1 MKLIIASNRLPVYA
15 VKDAKNLTFKQ
26 SPGGLVQG
34 LSASI
39 GTILEITESKD
50 YFWVG
55 WPGETIEEVNQE
67 NVYEYL
73 LKNLNAIPVFL
84 SKEEMEKFY
93 LGFCNSTLWPIF
105 HSFPNFAK
113 FKEDEFEKYVEINKK
128 FAETTLKILEDDDL
142 LWVHDYHLM
151 LLPSFIKKE
160 KPNVLIGFFLHI
172 PFPPYEIFKLIPKYM
187 REAILKGVL
196 NADLIGFHTY
206 QYQQNFIKTVRS
218 TYSIEHDIKNIYIEG
233 RRVQTD
239 TFPISIDFNKYN
251 KAEELPEIKKKVKE
265 LKELSHGSKIVLSI
279 DRLDYSKGI
288 INRLLAIERFLE
300 KYPEFHKNVLFIV
313 VIVPSRIGVEKYDE
327 TKEYID
333 SLIGKINGRFSTIDW
348 SPIQYLF
355 KNLPFEEL
363 VPLYIVGDALLVTSL
378 ADGMNLVSKEY
389 IAANPKGALILS
401 ELTGASED
409 LRTAFIINPNDYD
422 AIADTLK
429 EALSLSKDELY
440 ERNKIMIEYLKKN
453 DIKKWTTD
461 FLEELS
467 EYKPPKK
474 PIYLDYKNIEELKSQ
489 FTNSKRKAII
499 LDYDGTLVPFSIDRS
514 KTFPSKEVLD
524 ILNELTENGVFVA
537 VSSGRTKTDLESFF
551 NKVNF
556 TLIAEHGAFTKA
568 PHKDWEKTFDW
579 VDTSFKKDI
588 QKVLALYKD
597 RIPNSSIEEKEF
609 SLVFHVRATPT
620 NVGESAL
627 REMFDILIQLTAQTN
642 AYVTKINKGIEIK
655 AQELNKGIFISKI
668 AKEGYDFALIAGDDY
683 VDEEAFKVGNKYGY
697 ITVKVGNATYTNAN
711 YFVNSSDELLNVL
724 TLLLKTFTVKPKEK
738 KYNVIDY
745 IRNLFKR

>member
-15 VKDAKNLTFKQ
+15 VKEGDSLIFKQ

-50 YFWVG
+50 YFWIG

-67 NVYEYL
+67 RVYEYL
-73 LKNLNAIPVFL
+73 LKTLNAIPVFL

-105 HSFPNFAK
+105 HSFPSFAK
-113 FKEDEFEKYVEINKK
+113 FKRDEFERYIEVNKK
-128 FAETTLKILEDDDL
+128 FAETALKILDDDDL
-142 LWVHDYHLM
+142 LWIHDYHLM

-160 KPNVLIGFFLHI
+160 KPNVLVGFFLHI
-172 PFPPYEIFKLIPKYM
+172 PFPPYEIFKLMPKNM
-187 REAILKGVL
+187 RETILEGVL

-218 TYSIEHDIKNIYIEG
+218 IFSIEHDIKNIYIDG
-233 RRVQTD
+233 RRIRTD
-239 TFPISIDFNKYN
+239 VFPISIDFDKYN
-251 KAEELPEIKKKVKE
+251 KAEELPEIKKRVAE
-265 LKELSHGSKIVLSI
+265 LKNLSHNSKVVLSI

-288 INRLLAIERFLE
+288 VNRLFAVERFLE

-313 VIVPSRIGVEKYDE
+313 VVVPSRIGVEKYNE

-363 VPLYIVGDALLVTSL
+363 VPLYILGDALLVTSL

-401 ELTGASED
+401 ELTGAAED
-409 LRTAFIINPNDYD
+409 LRRAFIINPNDIEG
-422 AIADTLK
+422 IADTLK
-429 EALSLSKDELY
+429 EALSLSKDELF
-440 ERNKIMIEYLKKN
+440 ERNKIMVEYLKKN
-453 DIKKWTTD
+453 DIKKWTTS

-467 EYKPPKK
+467 QCTPTKK
-474 PIYLDYKNIEELKSQ
+474 PIYLDEKNIEELKNQ
-489 FTNSKRKAII
+489 FLHAKRKAII
-499 LDYDGTLVPFSIDRS
+499 LDYDGTLVGFDVDRS
-514 KTFPSKEVLD
+514 KTLPSKEVLD
-524 ILNELTENGVFVA
+524 LLDGASRKGIFVA
-537 VSSGRTKTDLESFF
+537 ISSGRTKTDLDKFF
-551 NKVNF
+551 PKGNF
-556 TLIAEHGAFTKA
+556 TLIAERGAFIKEKD
-568 PHKDWEKTFDW
+568 KDWEKTFEW
-579 VDTSFKKDI
+579 VDASFKKD
-588 QKVLALYKD
+588 VLKILTLYKD

-609 SLVFHVRATPT
+609 SIVFHVRASPT
-620 NVGESAL
+620 DTAELAL
-627 REMFDILIQLTAQTN
+627 REMLDILIQLTAQTN

-655 AQELNKGIFISKI
+655 AQELNKGIFVSRI
-668 AKEGYDFALIAGDDY
+668 AKEGYDFAIIAGDDY

-697 ITVKVGNATYTNAN
+697 FTLKVGSAVYTKAK
-711 YFVNSSDELLNVL
+711 YFVNSPEELLKIL
-724 TLLLKTFTVKPKEK
+724 KLLSKSLEEKPKEHK
-738 KYNVIDY
+738 LSFIDY
-745 IRNLFKR
+745 IKSLFKI

>member
-15 VKDAKNLTFKQ
+15 VKDAQNLTFKQ

-142 LWVHDYHLM
+142 LWIHDYHLM

-313 VIVPSRIGVEKYDE
+313 VI
-327 TKEYID
+327 
-333 SLIGKINGRFSTIDW
+333 
-348 SPIQYLF
+348 
-355 KNLPFEEL
+355 
-363 VPLYIVGDALLVTSL
+363 
-378 ADGMNLVSKEY
+378 
-389 IAANPKGALILS
+389 
-401 ELTGASED
+401 
-409 LRTAFIINPNDYD
+409 
-422 AIADTLK
+422 
-429 EALSLSKDELY
+429 
-440 ERNKIMIEYLKKN
+440 
-453 DIKKWTTD
+453 
-461 FLEELS
+461 
-467 EYKPPKK
+467 
-474 PIYLDYKNIEELKSQ
+474 
-489 FTNSKRKAII
+489 
-499 LDYDGTLVPFSIDRS
+499 
-514 KTFPSKEVLD
+514 
-524 ILNELTENGVFVA
+524 
-537 VSSGRTKTDLESFF
+537 
-551 NKVNF
+551 
-556 TLIAEHGAFTKA
+556 
-568 PHKDWEKTFDW
+568 
-579 VDTSFKKDI
+579 
-588 QKVLALYKD
+588 
-597 RIPNSSIEEKEF
+597 
-609 SLVFHVRATPT
+609 
-620 NVGESAL
+620 
-627 REMFDILIQLTAQTN
+627 
-642 AYVTKINKGIEIK
+642 
-655 AQELNKGIFISKI
+655 
-668 AKEGYDFALIAGDDY
+668 
-683 VDEEAFKVGNKYGY
+683 
-697 ITVKVGNATYTNAN
+697 
-711 YFVNSSDELLNVL
+711 
-724 TLLLKTFTVKPKEK
+724 
-738 KYNVIDY
+738 
-745 IRNLFKR
+745 